1 MLTAPDVHDR
11 KHSIIRLKEFVT
23 KKRQSKTVKGPAD
36 FAETSDRKGDLME
49 HSLEASSS
57 EDSLD
62 DPLEG
67 PDECAVEYVADSQ
80 VEDSIGNPIFRQ
92 FEDWLQSPDGGK
104 QDPKTAKQH
113 SVQLTTILNVVDET
127 SNIQS
132 LLDIKL
138 VRQIFLKKYMEAKE
152 YEAGTIKSYLMSLRH
167 FLSFL
172 LSDEPD
178 EVSFDPQNVA
188 AIREK
193 VQMWSLSYK
202 RESCTRRWK
211 KLEEDSWNQLTPA
224 DIQCFEKSEASREAV
239 KMLGEYSDPVA
250 PMEVAQ
256 STYTL
261 VRDFLFAQIFIDNAN
276 RPGVLSYMMMD
287 EFKRMRQEG
296 EAWVVAVMKH
306 KTVHIHGPAYVILSN
321 KLKSWMS
328 ILVNKMR
335 AQVTTS
341 KTGYVFLSWNGQ
353 PMTSGQINKALQ
365 SVFKKAKLDVKV
377 TSTSFRKSAVTAIHS
392 SNPELSGKLAGLMAH
407 SESTAK
413 KYYLLSEKTKAS
425 VEASK
430 KLRHIMRNKES
441 AAVKESEDSLES
453 QGEPSGSVSK
463 LDDKKRSP
471 WTPEEAEKVREAFK
485 DEIQRGEITINIVRD
500 KIASQ
505 PKLSGMAPRRVYD
518 RLRKELCEPVAVSPP
533 ADEVPPK
540 EQESLEERVDRMTAH
555 SSKETLE
562 DYDEQSSTSIIPPT
576 ERSSH
581 IFFDGD
587 ITALQ
592 SLFAD
597 MISNKPILQ
606 AEIKRRC
613 GTCADGKRLWKKYTV
628 FQLMNRIKYERRTKR
643 NNNKQ

>member
-1 MLTAPDVHDR
+1 MSR
-11 KHSIIRLKEFVT
+11 RRR
-23 KKRQSKTVKGPAD
+23 KKRQ
-36 FAETSDRKGDLME
+36 
-49 HSLEASSS
+49 
-57 EDSLD
+57 
-62 DPLEG
+62 
-67 PDECAVEYVADSQ
+67 
-80 VEDSIGNPIFRQ
+80 
-92 FEDWLQSPDGGK
+92 GK
-104 QDPKTAKQH
+104 RST
-113 SVQLTTILNVVDET
+113 
-127 SNIQS
+127 
-132 LLDIKL
+132 
-138 VRQIFLKKYMEAKE
+138 M
-152 YEAGTIKSYLMSLRH
+152 
-167 FLSFL
+167 
-172 LSDEPD
+172 
-178 EVSFDPQNVA
+178 
-188 AIREK
+188 EK

-211 KLEEDSWNQLTPA
+211 KLDSWNQLTPA

-239 KMLGEYSDPVA
+239 KLLGEYSDPVA
-250 PMEVAQ
+250 PMEVSQ

-296 EAWVVAVMKH
+296 EEWVVAVMKH

-341 KTGYVFLSWNGQ
+341 ETRCVFLSWNGR

-365 SVFKKAKLDVKV
+365 SVFKKAKVNIKV
-377 TSTSFRKSAVTAIHS
+377 TSTSFRKSAVTAVHT

-413 KYYLLSEKTKAS
+413 KYYLLLEKSKAS

-430 KLRHIMRNKES
+430 KLRHIMRNES
-441 AAVKESEDSLES
+441 AAVKEGEDSLES
-453 QGEPSGSVSK
+453 NREPSGTGSIKK

-471 WTPEEAEKVREAFK
+471 WTPEEADKVREAFK
-485 DEIQRGEITINIVRD
+485 DEIQQGKITINIVRD

-505 PKLSGMAPRRVYD
+505 PKLSGMSPRRIYD
-518 RLRKELCEPVAVSPP
+518 HLRKELCEPVAVSPP
-533 ADEVPPK
+533 AEVPPK
-540 EQESLEERVDRMTAH
+540 EQESLEQRIDRMTAH
-555 SSKETLE
+555 SSKETSGA
-562 DYDEQSSTSIIPPT
+562 YDEQSSISIIPPT

-581 IFFDGD
+581 VFFDAD
-587 ITALQ
+587 ITALR

-613 GTCADGKRLWKKYTV
+613 GNNADGKRLWKKYTV

-643 NNNKQ
+643 NNKQ